1 MINLKEI
8 KIEPKTGVEPFSFEG
23 QKLDFKLTD
32 FWSWSQSD
40 LLNNTLRGILA
51 EYIVR
56 QDLGIEK
63 PTRTEWD
70 TYDLETKDGIKIEIK
85 SAAYLQS
92 WKQTNLSKISFN
104 IAPTKGWN
112 SKTAKYSTETKRQ
125 SDYYVFCLLHHEN
138 KETIDPTQLEQW
150 TFYVLQTQIL
160 DKQRKN
166 QKRIGLNPLLE
177 LRPRK
182 CRYGEI
188 RETIK
193 TID

>member
-112 SKTAKYSTETKRQ
+112 SKTLFVT
-125 SDYYVFCLLHHEN
+125 
-138 KETIDPTQLEQW
+138 
-150 TFYVLQTQIL
+150 
-160 DKQRKN
+160 
-166 QKRIGLNPLLE
+166 
-177 LRPRK
+177 
-182 CRYGEI
+182 
-188 RETIK
+188 
-193 TID
+193 